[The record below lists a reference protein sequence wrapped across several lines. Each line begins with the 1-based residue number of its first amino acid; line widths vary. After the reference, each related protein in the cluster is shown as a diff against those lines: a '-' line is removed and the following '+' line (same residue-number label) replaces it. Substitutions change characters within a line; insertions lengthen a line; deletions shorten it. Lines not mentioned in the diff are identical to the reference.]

1 MTGPRTRDP
10 RQAKLAAIHIAQK
23 RLGLD
28 DDTYRALLARVTG
41 RRSARDMDMPE
52 LRRVLDELRALGARQ
67 RPRKAGY
74 RGAPTVE
81 APAFAKIEAQLADM
95 GLSWSYADGIAR
107 RMFGI
112 ARMQWVRK
120 PEQLRAVIAALH
132 VEQKKRWQNGSIDAL
147 LAEMGEPPE
156 AADVWARRLWRTPA
170 PGWRRKP
177 ALAQR
182 MVDYLVWVLEGRKRA
197 AVQRLA
203 ATLAAVAAGRR
214 NA

>member
-95 GLSWSYADGIAR
+95 GLGWSYADGIAR

-112 ARMQWVRK
+112 ERMQWVRR
-120 PEQLRAVIAALH
+120 PEQRKAIIAALH
-132 VEQKKRWQNGSIDAL
+132 AEQRKRRLSAQIDRL
-147 LAEMGEPPE
+147 LAALGERPE
-156 AADVWARRLWRTPA
+156 DAEPWARRLWRHPA

-177 ALAQR
+177 ALAER
-182 MVDYLVWVLEGRKRA
+182 MVDYLNWVLAGRRQA
-197 AVQRLA
+197 ALQRLA
-203 ATLAAVAAGRR
+203 ETLARVASERAAR
-214 NA
+214 